1 MQINRHFLIPLEGFS
16 EVSPIMGVPRGD
28 LFKFGINPFN
38 GNVVMCFQ
46 DNPTARFYIRLFM
59 AQLAKYPDM
68 FDEAAIA
75 AYHAGD
81 IDGGDMES
89 VPMVEFAEVV

>member
-1 MQINRHFLIPLEGFS
+1 MVPREVTTQLEGFPD
-16 EVSPIMGVPRGD
+16 VSPIMGVPRGD

-68 FDEAAIA
+68 FDEKAIA
-75 AYHAGD
+75 AYHAGQ
-81 IDGGDMES
+81 IDGADMES
-89 VPMVEFAEVV
+89 VPLVEFAEVV

>member
-1 MQINRHFLIPLEGFS
+1 MQINRHFIIPLEGFS
-16 EVSPIMGVPRGD
+16 DVSSIMGVPRGD

-68 FDEAAIA
+68 FDESAIA
-75 AYHAGD
+75 AYHAGE
-81 IDGGDMES
+81 IDGGDIEP
-89 VPMVEFAEVV
+89 VPFVDAMEVV

>member
-1 MQINRHFLIPLEGFS
+1 MQINRHFKIPLEGF
-16 EVSPIMGVPRGD
+16 EDVSPIMGVPRGD

-38 GNVVMCFQ
+38 GNVIMCFQ

-68 FDEAAIA
+68 FDESAIA
-75 AYHAGD
+75 AYHAGQ
-81 IDGGDMES
+81 IDVGDMDA
-89 VPMVEFAEVV
+89 VPFVQAMEVV